1 MMNSSFVE
9 TIKWNRKEPLIVRID
24 YGFPLP
30 INVSKTLDALFE
42 PLFEIK
48 KFFDTKKDDN
58 LTAILNSHHLLSP
71 RRKERLFQDF
81 LRSVEGKPVVFET
94 RYLKVFKRFCSLF
107 EKENI
112 SFSKIDF
119 PCDGSF
125 PPLYSAIQSNR
136 DLFFKNL
143 LYEWES
149 ALLIARGRSS
159 LIDIAKMI
167 AENENPLTLS
177 ELSQKMGL
185 TLGAVASYL
194 SWMEEASLIRK
205 ENRRFFLRHSGLN
218 LLFKKNVIVK
228 KPTYFKTKKDDPME
242 MD

>member
-1 MMNSSFVE
+1 MMNSSFGE
-9 TIKWNRKEPLIVRID
+9 ITKWNRKEPLIVRVD

-30 INVSKTLDALFE
+30 VDALKTFDALFE
-42 PLFEIK
+42 PIIEIK
-48 KFFDTKKDDN
+48 KFFDTKKDN
-58 LTAILNSHHLLSP
+58 TLVAILNSHHLLSP

-81 LRSVEGKPVVFET
+81 LKSLEGKPAVLET
-94 RYLKVFKRFCSLF
+94 RFFKIFKIFCSLF

-112 SFSKIDF
+112 SFSKIDVT
-119 PCDGSF
+119 CDGSL

-143 LYEWES
+143 FYEWES
-149 ALLIARGRSS
+149 ALLVARGRSS

-177 ELSQKMGL
+177 ELAQKMGL

-205 ENRRFFLRHSGLN
+205 ENRRFFLRHIGLN
-218 LLFKKNVIVK
+218 LLFKKNFVVK
-228 KPTYFKTKKDDPME
+228 KPTYLKTKKDDLME